1 MRQTGTRAF
10 TLIELLVVIAIIA
23 ILAAILFPVFARARE
38 NARRASCMSNLKQ
51 IGLGIMQYTQDFDE
65 RYPGGFE
72 GTMSPVTYVT
82 QSKTGWPGRLF
93 STNGTRNRVCWMDM
107 IYPYV
112 KSVQIFQCPSQPD
125 SNAATSYASSYGYSG
140 AISGYDNDHYALGS
154 AQRNIGNPL
163 SSIQRP
169 AEVGMV
175 VDFQSAYNI
184 QNLPYFFASDAAGII
199 AGNYPPRTPHFTG
212 TNVCFADGHA
222 KWMKPAVMIR
232 NYTVYTAYGNSPQ
245 SMYANPFW
253 NPFIS

>member
-1 MRQTGTRAF
+1 MKQTAVRAF

-38 NARRASCMSNLKQ
+38 NARRTSCLSNLKQ
-51 IGLGIMQYTQDFDE
+51 IGLGIMQYTQDYDE

-82 QSKTGWPGRLF
+82 QTKAGWPGRLF

-140 AISGYDNDHYALGS
+140 AISGYDNDHYGLGS
-154 AQRNIGNPL
+154 PQRNIGNAL
-163 SSIQRP
+163 SSVQRP

-175 VDFQSAYNI
+175 LDYQSAYNL
-184 QNLPYFFASDAAGII
+184 QNLPHAFGNDPAGLV
-199 AGNYPPRTPHFTG
+199 AGKYPAKTPHFEG
-212 TNVCFADGHA
+212 TSVCFADGHA
-222 KWMKPAVMIR
+222 KWIKPAAMLGTFTSLVS
-232 NYTVYTAYGNSPQ
+232 YGSSPQ
-245 SMYANPFW
+245 SIYANPFW